1 MDDEPIYE
9 GRMTWTILLSAPSM
23 EFKIRDTLTLSG
35 VPAYVPVEF
44 RLGKHRHRPI
54 PVAPG
59 YVFAEIED
67 WGSLRHV
74 EGLRSRPL
82 LMVNGEIATITPAEL
97 ARIVALSR
105 PLSLFKQDNER
116 FKPGQRIQIQRGS
129 LIAINA
135 IIDRVTKHGRPVA
148 IVEML
153 GKRHEIIVSEDMIV
167 A

>member
-1 MDDEPIYE
+1 
-9 GRMTWTILLSAPSM
+9 M

-35 VPAYVPVEF
+35 VSAYVPVEF

-59 YVFAEIED
+59 YVFAEVED

-82 LMVNGEIATITPAEL
+82 LMVNGEIATINPAEL
-97 ARIVALSR
+97 ARIVELSR
-105 PLSLFKQDNER
+105 PLSLYKRDNGR
-116 FKPGQRIQIQRGS
+116 FRPGQRIQIQRGN

-135 IIDRVTKHGRPVA
+135 IIDRVTKRGQPIA

-153 GKRHEIIVSEDMIV
+153 GKKHEIIVTDEMI
-167 A
+167 AA